1 MSGRRRGAEL
11 LAVVLAVSLF
21 SSAVTAILTAA
32 HARRAQFQLLGEIC
46 RDVGQE
52 QPEAARSVFAALK
65 RYKETAGGQREQGR
79 ERERQPQ
86 QEGNILWDLGYRPS
100 DFWNSSQRS
109 PMYFAAAGFAVGALL
124 LLAVLRRRRERLLR
138 RVDALTDY
146 LEKVNTGARGLVIP
160 DEEDAFSRLQDAIYK
175 TVTNLN
181 QTRDQAIEA
190 KEGFAENLANIAHQL
205 KTPITA
211 ISLSAQMM
219 DANSNANSNVNS
231 REGRAGQIMRQLNRL
246 TRLEEALLLLSRID
260 AGTLPLEQKPVD
272 IFTVLTLAADNLQ
285 ELFDQAGVT
294 ADVPEMGRAE
304 IIGDTEWTMEAVMN
318 LMKNC
323 LEHTPPGGAVH
334 CSYERNPLY
343 VQIRIWDEGPGFA
356 AEDLPR
362 LFERFYRGQ
371 SAAAGGIGIGLA
383 LAKAIAELQN
393 GVVTAFN
400 LPEGGACFEIR
411 FYCH

>member
-1 MSGRRRGAEL
+1 M
-11 LAVVLAVSLF
+11 
-21 SSAVTAILTAA
+21 
-32 HARRAQFQLLGEIC
+32 
-46 RDVGQE
+46 
-52 QPEAARSVFAALK
+52 
-65 RYKETAGGQREQGR
+65 
-79 ERERQPQ
+79 
-86 QEGNILWDLGYRPS
+86 
-100 DFWNSSQRS
+100 
-109 PMYFAAAGFAVGALL
+109 
-124 LLAVLRRRRERLLR
+124 
-138 RVDALTDY
+138 
-146 LEKVNTGARGLVIP
+146 
-160 DEEDAFSRLQDAIYK
+160 
-175 TVTNLN
+175 TNLN
-181 QTRDQAIEA
+181 QTRDQAIKA

-219 DANSNANSNVNS
+219 DANSHVNSNANS

-294 ADVPEMGRAE
+294 ADVPEMGRVE

-362 LFERFYRGQ
+362 LFERFYRGK

-393 GVVTAFN
+393 GVVNAFN